1 MLGLVSDMCIEWL
14 AQKLLRRLSFSSVFM
29 MFLGII
35 NEIKRGDF
43 YLHLAEYKKQAYQT
57 NINKRNN

>member
-35 NEIKRGDF
+35 NVIKRDDF
-43 YLHLAEYKKQAYQT
+43 YWHLAEYKKQGYQT
-57 NINKRNN
+57 NINKCL